1 MISGFFLD
9 KTHGIHR
16 RMMLRVAQGPGYSAS
31 CGGAPSTQGSLAGV
45 AMEELEGDG
54 GDRHTKNNMIIIL
67 TI

>member
-1 MISGFFLD
+1 
-9 KTHGIHR
+9 
-16 RMMLRVAQGPGYSAS
+16 MMLRVAQGPGYSAS

-54 GDRHTKNNMIIIL
+54 GDRHTKNNMMIIL